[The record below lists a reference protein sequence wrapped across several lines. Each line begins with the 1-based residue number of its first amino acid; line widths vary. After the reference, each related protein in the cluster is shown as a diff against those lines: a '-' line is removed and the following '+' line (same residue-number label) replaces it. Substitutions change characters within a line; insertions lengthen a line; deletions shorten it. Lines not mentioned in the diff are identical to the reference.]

1 MGQSDSS
8 FPHQQRSQVPPGFS
22 TFPPVSRP
30 AELRRIRAQEAMIRC
45 LNSWAPKRS
54 QDQRNRDT
62 RTTPKKRPP
71 FNSSPE
77 VIFSKKRISLGI
89 IRIQAFTGSLCSY
102 KFNIIRSHPRRGG
115 FKKNIMSVCPQSP
128 WKTINSTR
136 SFLKKTP
143 LDFSKDSYN
152 GIGDYS
158 FSDRLDLQV
167 FFKML
172 VINRECACET
182 WMTVMEKCKAPTGS
196 RIVNK

>member
-77 VIFSKKRISLGI
+77 VIFSKKGLVWG
-89 IRIQAFTGSLCSY
+89 LL
-102 KFNIIRSHPRRGG
+102 G
-115 FKKNIMSVCPQSP
+115 FKPLPVLFVP
-128 WKTINSTR
+128 TNSILSGVTR
-136 SFLKKTP
+136 GVEDSKKTSCLFALKVPGRP
-143 LDFSKDSYN
+143 LIQQGLFWKRPPLILVRIHTMEL
-152 GIGDYS
+152 GTI
-158 FSDRLDLQV
+158 L
-167 FFKML
+167 L
-172 VINRECACET
+172 VIGLTYRFSL
-182 WMTVMEKCKAPTGS
+182 KCWW
-196 RIVNK
+196 